1 MKVIRTILVFS
12 LIIFFFPVVTYSY
25 DGNKC
30 THQYQNTG
38 LLSEKILYNIDR
50 IIARGDLK
58 AFIGLI
64 DCGGLNINARADNRT
79 GSNLLSIA
87 VQKKAHKFIKT
98 LVDRGI
104 NIDTRDGDYN
114 TPLFIAVENKDKV
127 SIELLILHGA
137 NIHAKNKFNDSVF
150 EQAIKYGIDLASYKV
165 KSKMEKP
172 PLFKEFPV
180 NEIYKEKNH
189 KLILDDFSK
198 QFRTR
203 LKKLIK
209 ADKPTF
215 AGKYLVAR
223 WGCGSEGCNMGAII
237 DASTGKVYSFPV
249 SMSSVYPIRPDAEGE
264 GQELIYKINSR
275 LMIFAGD
282 LEGEKNYPDSVLFYE
297 FTGKEFKLLKV
308 LPYGKATTSNKTEE
322 LKADKK
328 PEPVSKIPTNKPAE
342 VTQVALTTTPP
353 KNAEIIKAEKDEPI
367 KTAKGSTSFT
377 LLATMFGLL
386 SLRLKNIV

>member
-1 MKVIRTILVFS
+1 MTRYILVFT
-12 LIIFFFPVVTYSY
+12 LLFIFPVVTYSY
-25 DGNKC
+25 DSNKC

-38 LLSEKILYNIDR
+38 LLSEKILDNIDR
-50 IIARGDLK
+50 IITRGDLK
-58 AFIGLI
+58 AFISQI
-64 DCGGLNINARADNRT
+64 DCGLNINARADNRA

-249 SMSSVYPIRPDAEGE
+249 SMSSVYPIKPDAEGE

-282 LEGEKNYPDSVLFYE
+282 LEGEKNYPDSILFYE

-308 LPYGKATTSNKTEE
+308 LPYGKSQTS
-322 LKADKK
+322 
-328 PEPVSKIPTNKPAE
+328 PEQESQTKLPSEPAGVVKQKLNTIKIVS
-342 VTQVALTTTPP
+342 
-353 KNAEIIKAEKDEPI
+353 
-367 KTAKGSTSFT
+367 GSISLVF
-377 LLATMFGLL
+377 LSIMFGFLV
-386 SLRLKNIV
+386 LRLS

>member
-1 MKVIRTILVFS
+1 MTYKILAIVSFFFFLLPLGAENCSVSEKDNKIIKNCINKKERILFDNSEYSYFMLSAVGDYIDFSRIPNDSPYGMSEEHFIFRKSDESVYSSSCLIRIIGLSDKKEGFVEVMRNGNIFEQNLKELKCNINYKKWLNGYTSKKILKTNSILPKFREFIVKETYKGKNQK
-12 LIIFFFPVVTYSY
+12 LII
-25 DGNKC
+25 
-30 THQYQNTG
+30 
-38 LLSEKILYNIDR
+38 
-50 IIARGDLK
+50 
-58 AFIGLI
+58 
-64 DCGGLNINARADNRT
+64 
-79 GSNLLSIA
+79 
-87 VQKKAHKFIKT
+87 
-98 LVDRGI
+98 
-104 NIDTRDGDYN
+104 
-114 TPLFIAVENKDKV
+114 
-127 SIELLILHGA
+127 
-137 NIHAKNKFNDSVF
+137 
-150 EQAIKYGIDLASYKV
+150 
-165 KSKMEKP
+165 
-172 PLFKEFPV
+172 
-180 NEIYKEKNH
+180 
-189 KLILDDFSK
+189 DDFSK

-223 WGCGSEGCNMGAII
+223 WGCGSGGCNMGAII